1 MTKKILLFAFVLVS
15 ITAGRLHA
23 EETAPTEKL
32 SPTQPN
38 VYTAT
43 QATPVPSVQS
53 QATPV
58 PIAQSQ
64 ATPVPTAQSQATPL
78 PSVQAQP
85 TPVQGTQPLEIQVA
99 LLNDRVAN
107 LRETTTWLF
116 AFLALILGV
125 GVFSW
130 FRDEGRAGRAEQRT
144 IQAHAL
150 AMRGE
155 EAAQQRIQL
164 VQETFL
170 ESSKETLDLV
180 NQTLTLAYQASER
193 AAKLVEDR
201 AKSILRGLDSD
212 SRKLL
217 ESVPSQEDRALVA
230 NSDRRSRLHSL
241 AEKINGFQINSSF
254 LDDLPEFELTPACF
268 FIRGMDFHLRQQ
280 FYDAIDCW
288 ESTTLCRDADNKLK
302 SLAWY
307 WIGYEYN
314 NLGIFDDAHL
324 NFGKAREVAD
334 GARWYELQRIMIETR
349 FFNNRRE
356 SAAQLI
362 PPLVSLLDSIKKEGD
377 SEEFQ
382 KRIRGILTQLG
393 NVYLQAGNDLRKEDK
408 PEEARKMYEC
418 AKETFAKAA
427 DENKWALFG
436 LAQAQYRLGEK
447 REAEPI
453 FKDEIRPKAIE
464 EYNREEPRTKAMAK
478 MTELICCI
486 RVPSLNGEARGIY
499 VQVLEALSRVDER
512 LTVFS
517 QMQKRNVTKKEFRK
531 HLEEFMEALPR
542 S

>member
-1 MTKKILLFAFVLVS
+1 VTKKILLFAFVLVS
-15 ITAGRLHA
+15 ITAGQLHA

-43 QATPVPSVQS
+43 QATPVPSTQS
-53 QATPV
+53 QAT
-58 PIAQSQ
+58 A
-64 ATPVPTAQSQATPL
+64 VPTAQSQPTAVPTP
-78 PSVQAQP
+78 QAQP

-107 LRETTTWLF
+107 LRETQTWLL

-144 IQAHAL
+144 IQAHEL
-150 AMRGE
+150 AVRGE

-193 AAKLVEDR
+193 AAKLVENR

-241 AEKINGFQINSSF
+241 AEKINGFEINSSF
-254 LDDLPEFELTPACF
+254 LDDLPEFELTPACL
-268 FIRGMDFHLRQQ
+268 FIRGMDFHLGQQ

-314 NLGIFDDAHL
+314 NLGKFDDAHL
-324 NFGKAREVAD
+324 YFGKAREVAD
-334 GARWYELQRIMIETR
+334 GARRYELQRIMIETR
-349 FFNNRRE
+349 FFSKKE
-356 SAAQLI
+356 PAAQLI
-362 PPLVSLLDSIKKEGD
+362 QALVDLLRSIEQEGA

-382 KRIRGILTQLG
+382 ERRRGILTQLG
-393 NVYLQAGNDLRKEDK
+393 NVYLQAGNDLRKEGQ

-418 AKETFAKAA
+418 AKEAFAKAA

-436 LAQAQYRLGEK
+436 LGQAQYGLGEE
-447 REAEPI
+447 REAERI
-453 FKDEIRPKAIE
+453 FKDKIRPKAIE
-464 EYNREEPRTKAMAK
+464 EYINREEPRTKAMAK

-486 RVPSLNGEARGIY
+486 RVPSLKDEGPGIY
-499 VQVLEALSRVDER
+499 VQVLEALGRADER

-517 QMQKRNVTKKEFRK
+517 QMQKRNVTKSEFRK
-531 HLEEFMEALPR
+531 DLEEFMEELPR